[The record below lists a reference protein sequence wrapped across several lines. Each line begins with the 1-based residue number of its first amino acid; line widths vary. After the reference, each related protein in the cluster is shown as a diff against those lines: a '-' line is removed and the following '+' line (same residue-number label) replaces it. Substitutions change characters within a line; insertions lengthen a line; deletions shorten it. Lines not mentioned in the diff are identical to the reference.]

1 MMAGKQKTK
10 KRNIESK
17 NLEASEFRGNNHE

>member
-1 MMAGKQKTK
+1 MKAGKQKTK

-17 NLEASEFRGNNHE
+17 NLEASEFRGNNQK